1 MPQPCNGV
9 IDKSQL
15 PNCRLC
21 ISNIVSSFRRCE
33 SDANHPTSM
42 NVESVRSYCL
52 SFPQAKET
60 LQWGE
65 TLCFK
70 VTGKIFAMLSL
81 ASVPPTLCFKCTPE
95 TFAELCEQ
103 EGISPAPYVGRY
115 KWILLERLDVLRTEE
130 TEDLIHQ
137 SYEMVLMKANP
148 KKQVK
153 RKSKSVHKPS
163 KKRKS

>member
-1 MPQPCNGV
+1 
-9 IDKSQL
+9 
-15 PNCRLC
+15 
-21 ISNIVSSFRRCE
+21 
-33 SDANHPTSM
+33 M

-65 TLCFK
+65 TLCFN

-115 KWILLERLDVLRTEE
+115 KWILLERLDVLRSEE

-148 KKQVK
+148 KKQAR
-153 RKSKSVHKPS
+153 RKV
-163 KKRKS
+163 KKRSTTNQAKKKKLTADS